1 MKFKVSDEAF
11 DKLEDVCFGVVV
23 AKGIDNNG
31 NIEEINNLLDVNI
44 KRVEKYYTNKK
55 VKESEEILPYRKAF
69 RQLNINPNK
78 YMSSI

>member
-23 AKGIDNNG
+23 AKGINNNS
-31 NIEEINNLLDVNI
+31 NIKEINNLLDVNI
-44 KRVEKYYTNKK
+44 KRVENYYTNKK

-69 RQLNINPNK
+69 RELNINPNK

>member
-23 AKGIDNNG
+23 AKGINNNS
-31 NIEEINNLLDVNI
+31 NIKEINNLLDVNI
-44 KRVEKYYTNKK
+44 KRVENYYTNKK